1 MTLGYVRQDTEREN
15 LNSWK
20 NNMEEKDNKIGIL
33 FGAGAERCFKMPT
46 GSDFAME
53 ILFPK
58 NNVKDS
64 AKKMFSEVF
73 GNKKMFR
80 FFDGIDYKSV
90 IKSTVEK
97 RKNVLEKFFTEKN
110 IDISLFNGYY
120 KKIEEFLTFEKNKAK
135 TEPCVDDLRKLV
147 RLYAAFFIISKGI
160 KERDS
165 FNAAIGAESNSIK
178 NLFDDVP
185 IEDLYS
191 FNYIRLISL
200 NKETVSLVRTKLDS
214 NEKSGNSSLIDVYEE
229 VRRNVYD
236 IFAKTLDYQLL
247 MNEYYDYLFDENESS
262 SKRNKIAS
270 FLFVIQQ
277 YIKNQFDEKKALE
290 KGKTYYADILNKN
303 QNDFFIAST
312 NYSKIPDLEIEYLNG
327 STDRYLNLDGFD
339 VVAEESVPENKKCVP
354 FIFPQTTLKPFVSV
368 DAVLP
373 FAKTFEEFNKCS
385 KIAVI
390 GFNFNDDDS
399 LIKSMFH
406 KLLMSGKK
414 IIYFKHKHGKDENVH
429 NDEHKLKEKLCLSDN
444 TGDLIVRLIDDDRK
458 DAESG
463 KNWLDYL
470 QTI

>member
-1 MTLGYVRQDTEREN
+1 
-15 LNSWK
+15 
-20 NNMEEKDNKIGIL
+20 MEEKDNKIGIL

-53 ILFPK
+53 ILFPED
-58 NNVKDS
+58 NVKDS
-64 AKKMFSEVF
+64 AKKMFSKVF
-73 GNKKMFR
+73 CNKNVFK
-80 FFDGIDYKSV
+80 FFDGSDYKTV

-97 RKNVLEKFFTEKN
+97 RKTVLEDFFTEKN
-110 IDISLFNGYY
+110 VDISLFNDYY
-120 KKIEEFLTFEKNKAK
+120 SKIEEFPTLEKNKANA
-135 TEPCVDDLRKLV
+135 ELCGENFRKLV

-165 FNAAIGAESNSIK
+165 LNKAVVQENNSIK

-185 IEDLYS
+185 IEELHS
-191 FNYIRLISL
+191 FNYSRLISL

-214 NEKSGNSSLIDVYEE
+214 NEKSGNSSLTNIYEE
-229 VRRNVYD
+229 VRSNVYD
-236 IFAKTLDYQLL
+236 IFAKTLDYQFL
-247 MNEYYDYLFDENESS
+247 MNEYYDYFFDKNEFS

-277 YIKNQFDEKKALE
+277 YIKKQFDEKKTLE
-290 KGKTYYADILNKN
+290 KGKTYYADILDKN
-303 QNDFFIAST
+303 RKDFFIAST
-312 NYSKIPDLEIEYLNG
+312 NYSKIPELEIEYLNG
-327 STDRYLNLDGFD
+327 STDKYLNLDGFD
-339 VVAEESVPENKKCVP
+339 VVAEESVPKNKNCVP

-373 FAKTFEEFNKCS
+373 FAKTFENFNKCS

-414 IIYFKHKHGKDENVH
+414 VIYFSYKHEEDEN
-429 NDEHKLKEKLCLSDN
+429 KLKEKLCLSDN
-444 TGDLIVRLIDDDRK
+444 TKNLIVRLIDDNRK
-458 DAESG
+458 DTESG
-463 KNWLDYL
+463 KNWLDCL

>member
-1 MTLGYVRQDTEREN
+1 M
-15 LNSWK
+15 K
-20 NNMEEKDNKIGIL
+20 EKDGKIGIL

-53 ILFPK
+53 ILFPED
-58 NNVKDS
+58 NVKDS
-64 AKKMFSEVF
+64 AKKMFSKVF
-73 GNKKMFR
+73 CDKNMFK
-80 FFDGIDYKSV
+80 FFDGSDYKTV
-90 IKSTVEK
+90 IKSTIEK
-97 RKNVLEKFFTEKN
+97 RKTVLENFFTEKN
-110 IDISLFNGYY
+110 IDISLFNDYY
-120 KKIEEFLTFEKNKAK
+120 SKIEEFPTFEKNKAK
-135 TEPCVDDLRKLV
+135 TEPCRENFIKLV
-147 RLYAAFFIISKGI
+147 RLYTAFFMISKGI

-165 FNAAIGAESNSIK
+165 FNAAIGVESNSIK
-178 NLFDDVP
+178 NLFDDVA
-185 IEDLYS
+185 IEDLHS
-191 FNYIRLISL
+191 FNYSRLISL
-200 NKETVSLVRTKLDS
+200 NKETVSLIRTKLDS
-214 NEKSGNSSLIDVYEE
+214 NVGGGNSSLIKVYEE
-229 VRRNVYD
+229 VRSSVYD

-247 MNEYYDYLFDENESS
+247 MNEYYDYLFDKNESS

-277 YIKNQFDEKKALE
+277 YIKKQFDEKKALE
-290 KGKTYYADILNKN
+290 KGKTYYADILDKN

-312 NYSKIPDLEIEYLNG
+312 NYSKIPKLEIEYLNG
-327 STDRYLNLDGFD
+327 STDKYLNLDGFD
-339 VVAEESVPENKKCVP
+339 VVAEDSVSKNKKCVP

-373 FAKTFEEFNKCS
+373 FAKTFEKFNKCS

-414 IIYFKHKHGKDENVH
+414 VIYFSYKYEEDEDIKKIEN
-429 NDEHKLKEKLCLSDN
+429 KLEEKLCFSNNTKNLS
-444 TGDLIVRLIDDDRK
+444 VRLIDDDRK
-458 DAESG
+458 DTETG